1 MKALAE
7 KHQIKTPAATKS
19 AIRRASLKAQRTM
32 NRFDD
37 AVRKDLTRLYKQTIA
52 NLSQD
57 IHLASSQ
64 QGDVSLNVLQRLL
77 NQANKT
83 LATLEN
89 SRDGLLASGINT
101 AVNTGGGVFA
111 IESAVLTNSLTNL
124 ATDAAR
130 AARDFIAADGLQ
142 LSDRIWRVDAHAQ
155 RVVKEAIEQSVLQ
168 GHSASQAASEFLARG
183 QAVPGDIINKTKA
196 AQASKIINKI
206 NQSLLKD
213 KGSPLNN
220 ALRLFRTEINRAHG
234 LAYQN
239 TAFSH
244 PDVVGTRFLLSPNH
258 PKPDICDM
266 HAKVNRYGLGAGVY
280 PQGKSPWPAHPNT
293 LSYESTVWIEDITEA
308 DKKGKQTRIDW
319 LNDQSTVIQ
328 ENVLGSRKKR
338 WALDRGLL
346 VEGQIATPWKILKK
360 RYEAKGSFPDK
371 WRAPAILN
379 PVIKPKPHQTASVS
393 AALNVQGQKK
403 AVNETLSAIDSVH
416 TDGQLPLIPVKASSG
431 RRTLGS
437 YRHYLRSGEA
447 ASISV
452 SSKGTH
458 KSLTAAHEI
467 GHFIDHQAIADKG
480 RFASDYHPI
489 MEPWWEQ
496 VQKSKAYQSIQG
508 LVKGPRVIEFE
519 AGNYLID
526 KKHARYLLRRHELW
540 ARSYAQYIAQKSKST
555 VLKSELNNILSS
567 QQKAQVSYHHQW
579 QESDFKSIEN
589 AIDELMEA
597 LKWTK

>member
-1 MKALAE
+1 MPKLAT
-7 KHQIKTPAATKS
+7 QARTPAATKS

-89 SRDGLLASGINT
+89 SRDGLLASGIST
-101 AVNTGGGVFA
+101 AVNTGAGVFA

-234 LAYQN
+234 IAYQN

-319 LNDQSTVIQ
+319 LNDQSGLAQ
-328 ENVLGSRKKR
+328 EQVLGGRKKR
-338 WALDRGLL
+338 DALKKGFL
-346 VEGQIATPWKILKK
+346 VESQIATPWKTLKK
-360 RYEAKGSFPDK
+360 RYEKKG
-371 WRAPAILN
+371 
-379 PVIKPKPHQTASVS
+379 
-393 AALNVQGQKK
+393 
-403 AVNETLSAIDSVH
+403 
-416 TDGQLPLIPVKASSG
+416 
-431 RRTLGS
+431 
-437 YRHYLRSGEA
+437 
-447 ASISV
+447 
-452 SSKGTH
+452 
-458 KSLTAAHEI
+458 
-467 GHFIDHQAIADKG
+467 
-480 RFASDYHPI
+480 
-489 MEPWWEQ
+489 
-496 VQKSKAYQSIQG
+496 
-508 LVKGPRVIEFE
+508 
-519 AGNYLID
+519 
-526 KKHARYLLRRHELW
+526 
-540 ARSYAQYIAQKSKST
+540 
-555 VLKSELNNILSS
+555 LKL
-567 QQKAQVSYHHQW
+567 
-579 QESDFKSIEN
+579 
-589 AIDELMEA
+589 
-597 LKWTK
+597 